1 MSDSTQIPPG
11 APTPPDP
18 TTGKPGLMGRLKSL
32 FGRKDPAPAE
42 LKHASV
48 KGESSF
54 MRNFQSKGVGSGSA
68 TDEGPFTAE
77 QVSVPGPEIK
87 KDGEKNETPVSKTWK
102 PAVAPSAAAPS
113 SPPPT
118 TAPAVPPPV
127 PQAPPVPSRAAAPEA
142 AKSAQ
147 VVPPPPP
154 MVSGPKPESP
164 SSPTVAV
171 PPPPSK
177 KVALPPEPPAR
188 PVPSLGAPVAKPGS
202 PPAPPTPPP
211 ASVPAPVEPPK
222 VEKAPPAPAVPAS
235 SPTAPVIDPPEAG
248 RRPAAPTKSASAPA
262 AKEISPAK
270 AQAADSAV
278 DSSEAKGAA
287 RRRPRVQ
294 MMPISPDNDR
304 TNWRTPLAILGLLLL
319 LAAAAVSIYY
329 FTRETRL
336 EVQVTAPDFQVQPKA
351 YVVFNFAGKTSMLQ
365 RDFRTRQAPLLEQ
378 LALQEEQL
386 TSARADL
393 AGRQQRR
400 KMLQTSQEQLQK
412 EIPQLLERSQKELD
426 WFWVQEG
433 EALRKEYATFR
444 DSLHQE
450 IADRAK
456 QLGLQYQRN
465 AELDAIEVAANAFRL
480 ALYNAPAKVVVDEQ
494 RKWSEELL
502 ARWNDFEKKWNAKQ
516 LGLKDKAM
524 AIKQAP
530 GPKVAANEE
539 RINQLRLEIDAMDI
553 ELKALED
560 EVATY
565 ESRQKEAKQAL
576 EDTVA
581 PFLRELLNVP
591 GEFEKLAFDLPADGK
606 LVVREIQERNDL
618 PPGTYT
624 LLIRGLR
631 KEEEF
636 WAVKDFT
643 ITAYAKNAVEV
654 NSADFKPARGYLL
667 GPGK

>member
-1 MSDSTQIPPG
+1 
-11 APTPPDP
+11 
-18 TTGKPGLMGRLKSL
+18 
-32 FGRKDPAPAE
+32 
-42 LKHASV
+42 
-48 KGESSF
+48 
-54 MRNFQSKGVGSGSA
+54 
-68 TDEGPFTAE
+68 
-77 QVSVPGPEIK
+77 
-87 KDGEKNETPVSKTWK
+87 
-102 PAVAPSAAAPS
+102 
-113 SPPPT
+113 
-118 TAPAVPPPV
+118 
-127 PQAPPVPSRAAAPEA
+127 
-142 AKSAQ
+142 
-147 VVPPPPP
+147 
-154 MVSGPKPESP
+154 
-164 SSPTVAV
+164 
-171 PPPPSK
+171 
-177 KVALPPEPPAR
+177 
-188 PVPSLGAPVAKPGS
+188 
-202 PPAPPTPPP
+202 
-211 ASVPAPVEPPK
+211 
-222 VEKAPPAPAVPAS
+222 
-235 SPTAPVIDPPEAG
+235 
-248 RRPAAPTKSASAPA
+248 
-262 AKEISPAK
+262 
-270 AQAADSAV
+270 
-278 DSSEAKGAA
+278 
-287 RRRPRVQ
+287 
-294 MMPISPDNDR
+294 MMPISPDSNR
-304 TNWRTPLAILGLLLL
+304 TNWRTPLAILGLCVL

-329 FTRETRL
+329 FTRETTL
-336 EVQVTAPDFQVQPKA
+336 EVQVVAADFQVQPKA

-412 EIPQLLERSQKELD
+412 EIPQLLDRSQKELD
-426 WFWVQEG
+426 RFWNQEG
-433 EALRKEYATFR
+433 AALKKEYATFR

-465 AELDAIEVAANAFRL
+465 PELDAIEVAANAFRL

-553 ELKALED
+553 ELKALQD

-565 ESRQKEAKQAL
+565 ESRQKEARQAL

-591 GEFEKLAFDLPADGK
+591 GEFEKLTFDLPADGK
-606 LVVREIQERNDL
+606 LAVGDLQERADL
-618 PPGTYT
+618 PPGNYT
-624 LLIRGLR
+624 LLVRGLR

-643 ITAYAKNAVEV
+643 IKAYAKNTVEV
-654 NSADFKPARGYLL
+654 NAGDFKPARGYLMS
-667 GPGK
+667 PGK